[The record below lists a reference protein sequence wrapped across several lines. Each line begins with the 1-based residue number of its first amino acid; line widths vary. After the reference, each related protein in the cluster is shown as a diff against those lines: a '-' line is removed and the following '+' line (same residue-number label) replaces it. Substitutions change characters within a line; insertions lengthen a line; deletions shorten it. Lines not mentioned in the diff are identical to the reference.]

1 MNSQNGELL
10 NFLAQLRRIALPLMQ
25 YLLITLAITI
35 ENEAIEQKGGFLG
48 MLLGTSY

>member
-10 NFLAQLRRIALPLMQ
+10 NFLALLTRIALPLMQ

-35 ENEAIEQKGGFLG
+35 ENEAIEQNGGFLG
-48 MLLGTSY
+48 MLLGPSY